1 MPRRSLAGYHT
12 DKTWPNR
19 ANRGIGVETV
29 GRLAFGTLDLGF
41 FHRWRDRPD
50 NALSHL
56 VLQIEDVAEPTI
68 KPFCP
73 KMCPSGG
80 IDKLSRDADSIC
92 RFANAT
98 FQHVAHPEL
107 ASDLLHVDGAPLVGE
122 ARVAGDD
129 EQRLEMRQRRD
140 DVIDH
145 SVREIFLLRIGAQVG
160 EWQNSNG
167 GFIGQRKDVINTP
180 AGRHSW
186 HGATVWDAPDPHR
199 FGDIL
204 QGLRNPNPQTLHLPC
219 HEFADERR
227 PRC

>member
-56 VLQIEDVAEPTI
+56 VLQIEDVAETTI
-68 KPFCP
+68 KPFRP
-73 KMCPSGG
+73 KMCPGGG
-80 IDKLSRDADSIC
+80 IDELSRDAHPIG
-92 RFANAT
+92 RFANAAL
-98 FQHVAHPEL
+98 QHVTHPEL
-107 ASDLLHVDGAPLVGE
+107 APDLLHVDGAALVCE

-140 DVIDH
+140 DVIYH
-145 SVREIFLLRIGAQVG
+145 PVREIFLFRIGAQVG
-160 EWQNSNG
+160 EGENG
-167 GFIGQRKDVINTP
+167 DRGFIGQSKGLINRP
-180 AGRHSW
+180 AVRHGW